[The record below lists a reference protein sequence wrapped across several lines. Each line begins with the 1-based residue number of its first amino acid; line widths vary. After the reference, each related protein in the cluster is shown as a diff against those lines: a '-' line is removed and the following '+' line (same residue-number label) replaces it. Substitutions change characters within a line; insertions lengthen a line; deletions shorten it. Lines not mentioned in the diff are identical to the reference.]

1 MIWNEQNIT
10 CQIGCWLLALG
21 TGLVASTAC
30 ASYGTFGWTGAIVLG
45 FFATGVSGLM
55 LGWVI
60 CQPLKSIFL
69 QAAGIAELDDQA
81 AASPI
86 TELVNEDVEPA
97 CPSVYEQS
105 NSSVVLVGD
114 NELAAHKGDRK
125 YDPSFISEIS
135 ATAVSQ
141 EGSIRLGGPIN
152 ETGVDLKKIKGFD
165 LKAEKLAILWSF
177 ITFVRLLLGHG
188 KMWTGMIRTW
198 SNSKFK
204 CCYTNGWIRQRD
216 LRR

>member
-1 MIWNEQNIT
+1 MIWNEKNIM
-10 CQIGCWLLALG
+10 CQIGCWLLSLG
-21 TGLVASTAC
+21 TGLVTSTTS

-45 FFATGVSGLM
+45 FFATGVLGLM

-69 QAAGIAELDDQA
+69 QEAEIAELDDQA
-81 AASPI
+81 AANPI
-86 TELVNEDVEPA
+86 TELANEDAEPTYPA
-97 CPSVYEQS
+97 GYEQT

-125 YDPSFISEIS
+125 YDHSFISEIS
-135 ATAVSQ
+135 ATAVSHD
-141 EGSIRLGGPIN
+141 GSIRLGGPID

-165 LKAEKLAILWSF
+165 LKAEKLAILWSS

-188 KMWTGMIRTW
+188 KMWTEMIRTW
-198 SNSKFK
+198 SDSKFE
-204 CCYTNGWIRQRD
+204 CCFTNGWIRQRD
-216 LRR
+216 LP

>member
-10 CQIGCWLLALG
+10 CQIGCWLLALEI
-21 TGLVASTAC
+21 GLVASTAC
-30 ASYGTFGWTGAIVLG
+30 ASYGTLGWTGAIVLG

-141 EGSIRLGGPIN
+141 EGSIRLVGPIN
-152 ETGVDLKKIKGFD
+152 ETGVDLKKIKVFD
-165 LKAEKLAILWSF
+165 LKQKHFQFYGVLSPSSDCCLD
-177 ITFVRLLLGHG
+177 TVRCGLG
-188 KMWTGMIRTW
+188 
-198 SNSKFK
+198 
-204 CCYTNGWIRQRD
+204 
-216 LRR
+216 

>member
-10 CQIGCWLLALG
+10 CQIGCWLLALEI
-21 TGLVASTAC
+21 GLVASTAC
-30 ASYGTFGWTGAIVLG
+30 AYYGTLGWTGAIVLG

-97 CPSVYEQS
+97 CPSFYEQS

-114 NELAAHKGDRK
+114 NELAAHNGDRK

-141 EGSIRLGGPIN
+141 EGLTRLVGPIN

-177 ITFVRLLLGHG
+177 ITSVRLLFGHG

-198 SNSKFK
+198 SNSKFE
-204 CCYTNGWIRQRD
+204 CCYTNWWIRQRD

>member
-10 CQIGCWLLALG
+10 CQIGFWLLVLG
-21 TGLVASTAC
+21 MGLVASTAC
-30 ASYGTFGWTGAIVLG
+30 ASYGTLGWTGAIVLG

-135 ATAVSQ
+135 ATAASQ

>member
-21 TGLVASTAC
+21 NGLAASTAC
-30 ASYGTFGWTGAIVLG
+30 ASYGALGWTGATVLG

-55 LGWVI
+55 RCRVI

-69 QAAGIAELDDQA
+69 KAAGIAELDDQA

-97 CPSVYEQS
+97 CPSVYKQS

-114 NELAAHKGDRK
+114 NELAAHKGDQK

>member
-10 CQIGCWLLALG
+10 CQIGFWLLVLG
-21 TGLVASTAC
+21 MGLVASTAC
-30 ASYGTFGWTGAIVLG
+30 ASYGTLGWTGAIVLG

-141 EGSIRLGGPIN
+141 EGLIRLVGPIN

-188 KMWTGMIRTW
+188 KMCTGMIRTW
-198 SNSKFK
+198 SNSKFE